1 MWPWTLFNP
10 PVCREG
16 WLISLADKIVAL
28 KETVLCRG
36 KRKPLRGTSNL
47 EWL

>member
-10 PVCREG
+10 PLCREG

-28 KETVLCRG
+28 KEAVFYRG
-36 KRKPLRGTSNL
+36 KRRPLNGAPDPEGL
-47 EWL
+47 